1 MCVGTILFKIISD
14 NAHTQFYYNHKRVH
28 GSSRKLICSERTI
41 KLVNSMKTYEIVHLF
56 MTQTLYTYLTK
67 REGKGTV
74 FNASLYDI
82 SIKTYDLAEMMMPY

>member
-14 NAHTQFYYNHKRVH
+14 NAHTKFYYNHKRVH

-67 REGKGTV
+67 EKV
-74 FNASLYDI
+74 KEQFL
-82 SIKTYDLAEMMMPY
+82 MPVSMILVSKHMIWLR